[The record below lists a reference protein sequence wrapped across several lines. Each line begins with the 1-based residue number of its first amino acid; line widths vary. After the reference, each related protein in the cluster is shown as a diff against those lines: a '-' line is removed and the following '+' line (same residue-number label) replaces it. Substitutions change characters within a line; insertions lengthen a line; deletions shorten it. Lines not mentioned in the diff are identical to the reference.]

1 MNGTPL
7 ISDEPL
13 SSGSDL
19 TVIIDPKT
27 GILNDD
33 WYEPE
38 EIKDLVERLYGPEVE
53 QGNDSEDKEPE
64 SEDPETESEV
74 EDTDD

>member
-7 ISDEPL
+7 ISDELL